1 LDIHPQSGWAPPW
14 GWPFAPIEVLG
25 TLVTFTGRMLKDPE
39 PSHGSTRLSD
49 DSPEQL
55 QRNAPLDFTVLY
67 DAWFDDVARWLLALG
82 APSADIEDLAQEVFL
97 VVRRRL
103 GDFDGRNIAG
113 WLYRIASRQVW
124 QHRRRRW
131 IQKVFSM
138 RPSVNI
144 EDIPDQQ
151 MGADTTIETKEKR
164 QQLAKIVSRMSEKR
178 RVVFML
184 FEVEGYS
191 GEEIADTLD
200 VPINTVWTRLHYAR
214 KDFFAQLAQHERSA
228 RGVKR

>member
-1 LDIHPQSGWAPPW
+1 MPKG
-14 GWPFAPIEVLG
+14 
-25 TLVTFTGRMLKDPE
+25 PE
-39 PSHGSTRLSD
+39 SNHGSARLLD
-49 DSPEQL
+49 ASPGEV
-55 QRNAPLDFTVLY
+55 RRDVPLDFAALY
-67 DAWFDDVARWLLALG
+67 DTWFDHVARWLRALG

-103 GDFDGRNIAG
+103 GDFDGRNVAG

-131 IQKVFSM
+131 VQKVFST
-138 RPSVNI
+138 RPALNI
-144 EDIPDQQ
+144 EDIPDSQG
-151 MGADTTIETKEKR
+151 GADTAFETKEKR
-164 QQLAKIVSRMSEKR
+164 RQLERIVSRMSEKR

-200 VPINTVWTRLHYAR
+200 VPINTVWTRLHHAR
-214 KDFFAQLAQHERSA
+214 KDFFAQLAQRGRSTRGLER
-228 RGVKR
+228 

>member
-1 LDIHPQSGWAPPW
+1 MS
-14 GWPFAPIEVLG
+14 
-25 TLVTFTGRMLKDPE
+25 RDPE
-39 PSHGSTRLSD
+39 GRLGSA
-49 DSPEQL
+49 QL
-55 QRNAPLDFTVLY
+55 RDTSREELRRNAPLDFAVLY
-67 DAWFDDVARWLLALG
+67 DVWFDDVTRWLRALG
-82 APSADIEDLAQEVFL
+82 APAADIEDLAQDVFL

-131 IQKVFSM
+131 IQKVFSL

-144 EDIPDQQ
+144 EDIPDQHL
-151 MGADTTIETKEKR
+151 GADRAIETKEKR
-164 QQLAKIVSRMSEKR
+164 QQLERMVSRMSEKR

-191 GEEIADTLD
+191 GEEIADALD

-214 KDFFAQLAQHERSA
+214 KDFFAQLAQRERSA
-228 RGVKR
+228 RGVE